1 MYLITSHS
9 NYTGVM
15 CLFVRPSILQSQR
28 DKEMEWIVLHL
39 IMYMFTFVF
48 VTLSILQCQFI
59 EERFKKIKYFEHS
72 VMLLLFVFTL
82 GNCDKML
89 KTLWEFIP
97 ELRTLFALDSSD
109 SKKKAMFWLY
119 QNFLD

>member
-1 MYLITSHS
+1 MNCVTF
-9 NYTGVM
+9 NYVH
-15 CLFVRPSILQSQR
+15 VY
-28 DKEMEWIVLHL
+28 K
-39 IMYMFTFVF
+39 VF

-59 EERFKKIKYFEHS
+59 EERFKKTKYFDHS
-72 VMLLLFVFTL
+72 LVLLLFVFTL

-109 SKKKAMFWLY
+109 SKKKAMF
-119 QNFLD
+119 